1 MIFKFTRIPFVSICI
16 ILLFVL
22 IASANETNRVSVD
35 SMGNQGNGESEYPSM
50 SADGRYVAFESY
62 SSNLVPGDTNA
73 NWDVFVHDR
82 QTGQTTRVSVDSGGN
97 QGNNPSWYSSISAD
111 GRYVAFVSLAANLVS
126 GDTNQADDVFV
137 HDRQTG
143 QTTRVSV
150 DSGGIQGNDASY
162 YPSIGAD
169 GRYVAFESF
178 SSNLV
183 PGDTNANW
191 DVFVHDRQTR
201 QTTRVSV
208 DSGGNQGNDASY
220 YSSIS
225 ADGRLVAFG
234 SLAPDLVSGDTNA
247 NWDVFV
253 YENGFFDVSSSH
265 WAYQYIIEIFQM
277 NITAGCSQDPLMYCP
292 DENVSREEMAVF
304 ITRGLN
310 EVPPDGYCGTTNP
323 FSDVG
328 FDRWSCKY
336 VKRLVE
342 LGITSGIGNG
352 LFGPEDTVTREQM
365 AVFVTRALGEVPVD
379 GYCGTEDP
387 FTDVAYNWWSC
398 KYVKRLMELGITTGI
413 GDGLYGPG
421 NPVTRAQMAVFLSR
435 AFLGM

>member
-1 MIFKFTRIPFVSICI
+1 
-16 ILLFVL
+16 
-22 IASANETNRVSVD
+22 
-35 SMGNQGNGESEYPSM
+35 
-50 SADGRYVAFESY
+50 
-62 SSNLVPGDTNA
+62 
-73 NWDVFVHDR
+73 
-82 QTGQTTRVSVDSGGN
+82 
-97 QGNNPSWYSSISAD
+97 
-111 GRYVAFVSLAANLVS
+111 
-126 GDTNQADDVFV
+126 
-137 HDRQTG
+137 
-143 QTTRVSV
+143 
-150 DSGGIQGNDASY
+150 
-162 YPSIGAD
+162 
-169 GRYVAFESF
+169 VAFESF

-191 DVFVHDRQTR
+191 DVFVHDRQTG

-352 LFGPEDTVTREQM
+352 LFCPEDTVTREQM